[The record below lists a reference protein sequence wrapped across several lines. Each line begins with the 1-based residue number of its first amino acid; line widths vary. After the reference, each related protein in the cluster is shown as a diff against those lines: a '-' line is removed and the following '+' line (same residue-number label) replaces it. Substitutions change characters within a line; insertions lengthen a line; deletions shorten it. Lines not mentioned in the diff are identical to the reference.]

1 MNEELEI
8 PDLGTEEEQLAALE
22 AITLDIDGFL
32 NGVQEAG
39 GVSRAMAE
47 KASHLL
53 PEETNYAYYSQTPTQ
68 TNLKV
73 TLEAIDVKSALLI
86 AGAVAA
92 VAVLAIKVFQYIK
105 KSREKIGFIIKVI
118 SGYVDSIE
126 RCLKVADQL
135 ESKLGPEA
143 KKEVADQ
150 TKELQEF
157 YSKAIGQS
165 YSPFAADILSNGVI
179 AHALADAHGDAKSLF
194 EKVEKSVKLMEE
206 IVYGNTREVDASLLI
221 DPSDMSLPDKLK
233 KIHPTSADKA
243 GSAMAEIA
251 QKLAE
256 TNKILIP
263 FKGDLEDFFHK
274 HKKYT
279 GSDSKVYGK
288 GFPQTTQLEEKMEK
302 LEAQMAKKKD
312 IDPELRN
319 QINKVSYSIRAGVQQ
334 LMGYT
339 RMTSAAASVSRTFWL
354 NVEKYSAAKLRRVAA
369 VAVQS
374 DNQEVKEV
382 LHQASKIKLS

>member
-73 TLEAIDVKSALLI
+73 TLESIDVKSALMI
-86 AGAVAA
+86 AAAVAA

-105 KSREKIGFIIKVI
+105 KSREKIGFSIKVI

-135 ESKLGPEA
+135 ENKLGSEA

-150 TKELQEF
+150 VKELQEF

-165 YSPFAADILSNGVI
+165 FSPFASDILSNGVI
-179 AHALADAHGDAKSLF
+179 AHALADAHGEAKSLF
-194 EKVEKSVKLMEE
+194 DKVEKSVKLMEE
-206 IVYGNTREVDASLLI
+206 LVYGNKTEVDSSLLI
-221 DPSDMSLPDKLK
+221 DPSDMSLPDKLR

-243 GSAMAEIA
+243 GPAMAEIA
-251 QKLAE
+251 QKLVE
-256 TNKILIP
+256 TNKIHIP

-274 HKKYT
+274 HKKNT
-279 GSDSKVYGK
+279 GSDSKVYGR

-312 IDPELRN
+312 IDPELRS
-319 QINKVSYSIRAGVQQ
+319 QINKVSYSIRTGVQQ

-339 RMTSAAASVSRTFWL
+339 RMISVAASVSRGFWL

-369 VAVQS
+369 IAVQS
-374 DNQEVKEV
+374 DNQDVKEA
-382 LHQASKIKLS
+382 LHQAAKIKLS